1 MARCFTFM
9 CMTTIAYGSKYD
21 ATKNLNRA
29 EIAKLIRADIKA
41 LVADG
46 TLPKAKYSVRVR
58 SFSGG
63 GAIDIK
69 YSHVVEDGFMLHNA
83 ERLEF
88 DIVHGSR
95 EFTRLPLYSERATHI
110 TKTLDSIMSAYNFD
124 GSDSQSDY
132 FHVRFY
138 GHAVVCWEW
147 ERDMRAIENER
158 VKDMMAT
165 KAAAR
170 LAAKE
175 SALGATTP
183 APALIANDIEAR
195 TAPDGVVDAE
205 YPEAALFDIPTRSAV
220 RNATTLP
227 APAVPAHVDFLASLG
242 IEG

>member
-1 MARCFTFM
+1 MLLF
-9 CMTTIAYGSKYD
+9 MTTIAYGTKYE

-41 LVADG
+41 AAVDG

-58 SFSGG
+58 SFAGG
-63 GAIDIK
+63 GSIDIR
-69 YSHVVEDGFMLHNA
+69 YSHVDEVGFSLFNA

-95 EFTRLPLYSERATHI
+95 EFTRLPLYSDRAKHI
-110 TKTLDSIMSAYNFD
+110 TTTLDGIMAAYNFD
-124 GSDSQSDY
+124 GSDSMTDY

-147 ERDMRAIENER
+147 ERDMLVIENER
-158 VKDMMAT
+158 IKDMMAT
-165 KAAAR
+165 KAAER

-183 APALIANDIEAR
+183 APALIANDVDVDAL
-195 TAPDGVVDAE
+195 TAPDGVVDAA
-205 YPEAALFDIPTRSAV
+205 YPEAALFDIPTRAA
-220 RNATTLP
+220 RRAATTLP
-227 APAVPAHVDFLASLG
+227 APAAPSHVDFLASLG
-242 IEG
+242 IEA